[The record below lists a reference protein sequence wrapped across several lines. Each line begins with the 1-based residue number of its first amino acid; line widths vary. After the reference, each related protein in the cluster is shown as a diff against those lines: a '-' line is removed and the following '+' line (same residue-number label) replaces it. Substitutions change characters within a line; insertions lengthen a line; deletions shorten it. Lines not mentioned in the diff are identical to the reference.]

1 MQKFNSIV
9 SKFTVAKE
17 ELELDEV
24 LNSSDPTGKWIH
36 DFVHSDNPKFAGKSK
51 KERINMA
58 LGAAYGAKKKNEEL
72 EIDISVLEN
81 ISEKLGLEIIVENT
95 HYENAEKARSE
106 AMKAK
111 SSGDEK
117 AYHLH
122 MAGHHDHLIQWHESK
137 GRSAIADSHYTKMN
151 DHIKKAGLSV
161 EEGVDEASS
170 ASIRMYKALQKAKEQ
185 REREERLGDE
195 LLNKKPPEQKPVQK
209 EEKDICSNC
218 QRDPCE
224 CDDSHGF
231 VYEESDD
238 KGEYDYE
245 GDMAMSDLR
254 SIIYNA
260 QQLHDMMEDDT
271 NLPEWLQ
278 AKITKAEDY
287 ISSAANYM
295 RSEMNEEVVAEE
307 THRIGLTVTD
317 PNHPMVSKRDETYH
331 KTVRATGDKEKAI
344 KSAIAHYRKKGYK
357 VHDHHYIGTV
367 NEAIGRRGDAYTRDY
382 QSSTSGMGHKD
393 SFAYQQDGGAND
405 EGWGRETKSKPADH
419 PHAVHING
427 KKWKTFG
434 SQSHA
439 SNVAKKIKGA
449 TVHKEEVEQVDEIT
463 KQAAIAQYKNIGNI
477 STLRTKNKV
486 KPEANFEK
494 EFIKVTKGRPFK
506 FKVKEEADQIGEMIG
521 PNAAVMT
528 PSQYDAYRLSLKNL
542 KTKSKEKKEPSKEE
556 LAKKWQKYN

>member
-151 DHIKKAGLSV
+151 DHIKNAGLSV

-260 QQLHDMMEDDT
+260 KQLHDMMEDDT

-295 RSEMNEEVVAEE
+295 RSEM
-307 THRIGLTVTD
+307 
-317 PNHPMVSKRDETYH
+317 
-331 KTVRATGDKEKAI
+331 
-344 KSAIAHYRKKGYK
+344 
-357 VHDHHYIGTV
+357 

-449 TVHKEEVEQVDEIT
+449 TVHKEEVELDEASIKLFMGMHQVWHKGKKIASYASKTDAQDHARSLKEEVEQVDEIT

-542 KTKSKEKKEPSKEE
+542 KSKSKEKKEPSKEE

>member
-1 MQKFNSIV
+1 MQNFNSIV
-9 SKFTVAKE
+9 SKFTIAKE
-17 ELELDEV
+17 ELDLDEV

-151 DHIKKAGLSV
+151 DHIKNAGLSV

-260 QQLHDMMEDDT
+260 KQLHDMMEDDT

-287 ISSAANYM
+287 ISSATNYM

-307 THRIGLTVTD
+307 THRIGFTD

>member
-1 MQKFNSIV
+1 
-9 SKFTVAKE
+9 
-17 ELELDEV
+17 
-24 LNSSDPTGKWIH
+24 
-36 DFVHSDNPKFAGKSK
+36 
-51 KERINMA
+51 
-58 LGAAYGAKKKNEEL
+58 
-72 EIDISVLEN
+72 
-81 ISEKLGLEIIVENT
+81 
-95 HYENAEKARSE
+95 
-106 AMKAK
+106 
-111 SSGDEK
+111 
-117 AYHLH
+117 
-122 MAGHHDHLIQWHESK
+122 
-137 GRSAIADSHYTKMN
+137 
-151 DHIKKAGLSV
+151 V

-254 SIIYNA
+254 SIIHNA

-295 RSEMNEEVVAEE
+295 RSEMNEEVVAEGLSEMDKSQIPPGRDGSNDEGGKKEYPAKIITPEKAIKDGVKILNKVLNKKQGVAEE

-317 PNHPMVSKRDETYH
+317 PNHPMVSKRGDTYQ

-357 VHDHHYIGTV
+357 VHDHHYMGTV
-367 NEAIGRRGDAYTRDY
+367 NEAIGRRGDSYTRDY

-405 EGWGRETKSKPADH
+405 EGWGRETKTKSADQ
-419 PHAVHING
+419 PHSVHIGG
-427 KKWKTFG
+427 KKWKTYG

-439 SNVAKKIKGA
+439 QNVAKKIKGA

-542 KTKSKEKKEPSKEE
+542 KSKSKEKKEPSKEE